1 MKRIFMI
8 LSFFGMVM
16 VSKAQKIDTVYFDSK
31 WVKTDK
37 ANKHYYRVIKENKDR
52 KTFFIK
58 DFYSTGATQMEGT
71 YSSLDP
77 DVKNGNFV
85 WFYPDGKKKMES
97 VFKQGEMI
105 KVAEWDENG
114 VLKKGP
120 DIVKVTNSET
130 GEEGMASIERAPSYK
145 GGISALSEFISK
157 NTKYPRELEKE
168 GVTGK
173 VVVRFT
179 VTRDGDVIDPEV
191 IKSVHPLL
199 DAEAVRVVKLMKKWE
214 PGKQDGKFI
223 DVRFTLPFNFK

>member
-1 MKRIFMI
+1 MI

-37 ANKHYYRVIKENKDR
+37 ANKYYYRVIKENTDR

-58 DFYSTGATQMEGT
+58 DFYSTGAIQMEGT
-71 YSSLDP
+71 YSSLNP
-77 DVKNGNFV
+77 DIKNGNFV
-85 WFYPDGKKKMES
+85 WFYPNGKKKMES
-97 VFKQGEMI
+97 VFRQDEMI
-105 KVAEWDENG
+105 KFAEWDENG
-114 VLKKGP
+114 VLKKSP
-120 DIVKVTNSET
+120 DIVKVTDSET
-130 GEEGMASIERAPSYK
+130 GEEGMAAIERAPSFK
-145 GGISALSEFISK
+145 GGISALSKFISK
-157 NTKYPRELEKE
+157 NIRYPRELEKE

-199 DAEAVRVVKLMKKWE
+199 DAEAIRVVKLMKKWE
-214 PGKQDGKFI
+214 PGKQYGKFI
-223 DVRFTLPFNFK
+223 DVKFTLPFNFN

>member
-1 MKRIFMI
+1 MKRTFMI

-37 ANKHYYRVIKENKDR
+37 ANKHYYRIIKENTDR
-52 KTFFIK
+52 RTFFVK
-58 DFYSTGATQMEGT
+58 DFYSTDTTQMEGT
-71 YSSLDP
+71 YSSLNP
-77 DVKNGNFV
+77 DIKDGNFV

-97 VFKQGEMI
+97 VFKKGKMI
-105 KVAEWDENG
+105 NVVEWDENG
-114 VLKKGP
+114 ALKKAP
-120 DIVKVTNSET
+120 DLVKVTNSVT
-130 GEEGMASIERAPSYK
+130 GEKGMALIERAPSYE
-145 GGISALSEFISK
+145 GGMSALSEFISK

-168 GVTGK
+168 GVRGK

-179 VTRDGDVIDPEV
+179 VTKDGDVIDPEV

-214 PGKQDGKFI
+214 PGKQDGKLI
-223 DVRFTLPFNFK
+223 DVRFTLPFNFN